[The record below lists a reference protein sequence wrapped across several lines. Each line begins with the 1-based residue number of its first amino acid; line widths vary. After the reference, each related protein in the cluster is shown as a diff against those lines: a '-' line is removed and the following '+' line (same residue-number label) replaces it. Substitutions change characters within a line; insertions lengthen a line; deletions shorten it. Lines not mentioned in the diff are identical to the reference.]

1 MKAMEVTGRTVEE
14 AVNKAVDQLGI
25 KKSNAQ
31 IEVLCE
37 PNQGLFGF
45 IGSKDARV
53 LVTKRYEAEEYLQKF
68 IEKMLFL
75 MELGGE
81 VEVTSSEENYYVRIN
96 DSSSGILIGRRG
108 RTLNEM
114 QYLVNSI
121 LRRQFPGIRKRVIMD
136 VGNYRQ
142 RRERTLNR
150 LALKAAERVLATR
163 RQVSLEPMTPQD
175 RRIIHLALKEH
186 GEVYTYSKGEEPRRQ
201 IVIGL
206 R

>member
-1 MKAMEVTGRTVEE
+1 MEVTGRTVEE

-37 PNQGLFGF
+37 PNQGLFGI

-163 RQVSLEPMTPQD
+163 RQVFLEPMTPQD

>member
-1 MKAMEVTGRTVEE
+1 MEVTGRTVEE

-121 LRRQFPGIRKRVIMD
+121 LRRQFPGIRKREIMD

-142 RRERTLNR
+142 
-150 LALKAAERVLATR
+150 
-163 RQVSLEPMTPQD
+163 
-175 RRIIHLALKEH
+175 
-186 GEVYTYSKGEEPRRQ
+186 
-201 IVIGL
+201 L

>member
-1 MKAMEVTGRTVEE
+1 MEVTGRTVEE

-163 RQVSLEPMTPQD
+163 RQVFLEPMTPQD